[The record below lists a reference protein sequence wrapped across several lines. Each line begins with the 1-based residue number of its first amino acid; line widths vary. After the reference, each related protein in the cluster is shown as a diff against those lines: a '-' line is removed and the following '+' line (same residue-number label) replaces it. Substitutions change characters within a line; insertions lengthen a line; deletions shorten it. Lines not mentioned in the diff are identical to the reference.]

1 MESPARSIIALW
13 RGDVGDRHHKK
24 LSPLRSIIPVGQQ
37 RIGSLIPAR
46 IFAGPL
52 FQPGIPVRRE
62 ARVILG
68 ILKETASGE
77 TRVALLPE
85 SLRALVAQGISV
97 SVEAGAGLAAG
108 ASDQAYVEAGA
119 TFTADRR
126 WIIANA
132 DLLPVV
138 NMLPD
143 ADQARLKSG
152 AVVVG
157 FMKPLDAPA
166 ALLEAMHRP
175 ASLFSMELVPRI
187 SRAQSMD
194 ALSSMATIA
203 GYKAVVAAADR
214 LPRLFP
220 MLITAAGTIPPA
232 RVFVIG
238 AGVAGLQAIATA
250 RRLGAV
256 VEAYDI
262 RAAAGEQVR
271 SLGAKFLDVDL
282 GGISTEG
289 GGGYAAELTE
299 EALDRGRDLIVRT
312 AAHSDVI
319 ITTAQVPGRPAPRL
333 IRREAIEAMRAGSVV
348 VDVAAP
354 AGGNCELTQPGV
366 TQTINHVTLLAP
378 LNLPAEVPVHASQL
392 YARNV
397 VNFLALIVKNGT
409 LTIDLNDEVLAG
421 ACVAHEGR
429 PVNPRVAK
437 LLETAIEPEV
447 VR

>member
-1 MESPARSIIALW
+1 ML
-13 RGDVGDRHHKK
+13 
-24 LSPLRSIIPVGQQ
+24 
-37 RIGSLIPAR
+37 
-46 IFAGPL
+46 
-52 FQPGIPVRRE
+52 
-62 ARVILG
+62 LG
-68 ILKETASGE
+68 ILKESAPGE

-85 SLRALVAQGISV
+85 SLKSLLAQGISV
-97 SVEAGAGLAAG
+97 TVEAGAGVFAG
-108 ASDQAYVEAGA
+108 ASDAAYAEAGA
-119 TFTADRR
+119 TINADRGA
-126 WIIANA
+126 ILSTA
-132 DLLPVV
+132 DLLPLV
-138 NMLPD
+138 NAPD
-143 ADQARLKSG
+143 AADQAKLKPG
-152 AVVVG
+152 AVVIG
-157 FMKPLDAPA
+157 FLKPLDAPA
-166 ALLEAMHRP
+166 ALATAIARP
-175 ASLFSMELVPRI
+175 VTLFSMELVPRI

-194 ALSSMATIA
+194 ALSSMATVA
-203 GYKAVVAAADR
+203 GYKAVIAAADR

-220 MLITAAGTIPPA
+220 MLMTAAGTIPPA

-256 VEAYDI
+256 VEAYDV

-299 EALDRGRDLIVRT
+299 EALDRGRDLITKT

-333 IRREAIEAMRAGSVV
+333 IRRAAIEALRPGSVL
-348 VDVAAP
+348 VDLAAP

-366 TQTINHVTLLAP
+366 TQSINGVTLLAP

-392 YARNV
+392 YARNIL
-397 VNFLALIVKNGT
+397 NFIALILKKGE
-409 LTIDLNDEVLAG
+409 LTIDLGDEVLTG
-421 ACVAHEGR
+421 ACVAHDGK

-437 LLETAIEPEV
+437 LLEAQSLT
-447 VR
+447 R

>member
-1 MESPARSIIALW
+1 M
-13 RGDVGDRHHKK
+13 
-24 LSPLRSIIPVGQQ
+24 
-37 RIGSLIPAR
+37 
-46 IFAGPL
+46 
-52 FQPGIPVRRE
+52 E

-68 ILKETASGE
+68 ILKETAPGE

-85 SLRALVAQGISV
+85 NLRALVIQGISV
-97 SVEAGAGLAAG
+97 SVESGAGHAAG
-108 ASDQAYVEAGA
+108 ASDQVYVEACA
-119 TFTADRR
+119 SVTTDRR
-126 WIIANA
+126 SILANA

-138 NMLPD
+138 NRPGP
-143 ADQARLKSG
+143 AEQSRLKPG
-152 AVVVG
+152 AIVVG
-157 FMKPLDAPA
+157 YMKPLDAPA
-166 ALLEAMHRP
+166 ALLEAIRRP
-175 ASLFSMELVPRI
+175 TTLFSMELIPRI
-187 SRAQSMD
+187 TRAQSMD

-220 MLITAAGTIPPA
+220 MLITSAGTIPPA

-333 IRREAIEAMRAGSVV
+333 IRREAIEAMRPGSVV
-348 VDVAAP
+348 VDLAAR

-366 TQTINHVTLLAP
+366 TQIINNVTLLAP

-397 VNFLALIVKNGT
+397 LNFLALILKNGA

-421 ACVAHEGR
+421 ACVAHQGQ

-437 LLETAIEPEV
+437 LLESAAELEV
-447 VR
+447 AR